1 MSISGLLGISYKLSR
16 SKNRIIDMPVK
27 HFINV
32 YFDSFYLNRRKHLW
46 AGSLIRLFFKSARQF
61 KQRKCPYVLI
71 FLYFHR
77 QKSFWTANNSISL
90 FVSNIFL
97 LYLCYCFLF
106 NKFEKKWLS
115 YIAYIDINIVL
126 LLEILR
132 NICTSM
138 IWLNILLLRKI
149 YLSLSQN

>member
-106 NKFEKKWLS
+106 NKFEKKWLT
-115 YIAYIDINIVL
+115 YIVYININIVL

-132 NICTSM
+132 NMHLYDMTQYI
-138 IWLNILLLRKI
+138 IIKENIFV
-149 YLSLSQN
+149 S